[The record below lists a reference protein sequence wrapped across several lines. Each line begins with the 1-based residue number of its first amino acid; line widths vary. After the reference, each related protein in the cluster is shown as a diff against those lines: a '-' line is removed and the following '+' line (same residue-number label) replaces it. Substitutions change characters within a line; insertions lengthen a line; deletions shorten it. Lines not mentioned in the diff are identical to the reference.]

1 MEDIVAE
8 IVIRIDPKQG
18 KIKSAQVLAENEED
32 QVMGLKHLQ
41 LFLRDI
47 NRFRIALI
55 KTSRL
60 AQIFWREDA
69 D

>member
-1 MEDIVAE
+1 MAE

-41 LFLRDI
+41 LFLRDFG
-47 NRFRIALI
+47 RFL
-55 KTSRL
+55 
-60 AQIFWREDA
+60 
-69 D
+69 